1 MLQLSLVWLLIGALI
16 GLLADIAHLRP
27 ATWTRLG
34 WLVMMSIGAIAALCG
49 GWLGIWFL
57 GKFFATAMALW
68 IAIAGV
74 VVLPRGIRKRGQ

>member
-16 GLLADIAHLRP
+16 GLLADAAQQQP
-27 ATWTRLG
+27 RLG
-34 WLVMMSIGAIAALCG
+34 WLLMMSIGAIAALCG

-74 VVLPRGIRKRGQ
+74 VVLPRGIRRRGQ